1 MTPAS
6 VQITVNGQRRAVAAA
21 PETPLLYVL
30 RNELEL
36 NSPRFGC
43 GLGRCGAC
51 VVLLDGQPAWSCL
64 VPVGEVG
71 DAGVTTLEGL
81 GSEDA
86 PHPLQA
92 AFIAEQAAQC
102 GYCTPSMIV
111 RAAALLNESPH
122 PSEEAIRAALAGN
135 LCRCGVQQ
143 RIVRAVQRAA
153 EPVS

>member
-1 MTPAS
+1 MPPAS
-6 VQITVNGQRRAVAAA
+6 VQITVNGQRLAVAAA

-51 VVLLDGQPAWSCL
+51 LVLLDGQPAWSCL
-64 VPVGEVG
+64 VPVDEVG
-71 DAGVTTLEGL
+71 DAAVTTLEGL
-81 GSEDA
+81 GGEDA

-102 GYCTPSMIV
+102 GYCTPGMIM
-111 RAAALLNESPH
+111 RAAALLNDTPH
-122 PSEEAIRAALAGN
+122 PGEEAILAALAGN
-135 LCRCGVQQ
+135 LCRCGVYQ

-153 EPVS
+153 EAAS